1 MIVEAAFT
9 LNSLI
14 ATAPPPSPSFAQDTE
29 SRVETNRL
37 KYREEYDIFITAY
50 GEKQGHL
57 LFSDVVKR
65 PHDYCYDEKPLVQNF
80 ARKLLDIHETDNL
93 VRRGKI
99 GPAREALFF
108 LFLRL
113 NGELWVKASPGWSD
127 PSIPLSTPWY
137 GLSVRKPRSNAS
149 FVSSLNQASTAVGS
163 AVRESIAYLSGYETD
178 SYDHDAFCTITGL
191 KLVGNGLSGDID
203 VALETLRQLQLS
215 GLARIVEL
223 NLASNELAG
232 DIGNLSNTRSLRFLG
247 SSLQVICLNFN
258 NLSGRLVNIFSVFGS
273 TAVNTRGDSVR
284 TSQDD
289 MTYHREGFVGSMD
302 ERSHSLGR
310 SSSKDISRSP
320 TLWQSLKPT
329 IPQDILS
336 HIRVLA
342 LQQNALTGPIP
353 AFGIH
358 LCPNLKIL
366 HLYEN
371 KFIGRLPTSLGG
383 LHELEELRL
392 WGNQVTCL

>member
-14 ATAPPPSPSFAQDTE
+14 ATAPPPSPSFAEDTE
-29 SRVETNRL
+29 SRVENNRL
-37 KYREEYDIFITAY
+37 KYRQEYDIFITAY

-57 LFSDVVKR
+57 FFSDVVKR
-65 PHDYCYDEKPLVQNF
+65 PHDFCYDEKPLVQNF
-80 ARKLLDIHETDNL
+80 ARKLLGIHEIDDV

-127 PSIPLSTPWY
+127 PSMPLSTPWY
-137 GLSVRKPRSNAS
+137 GLSVRKPRNDAS
-149 FVSSLNQASTAVGS
+149 FMSSLIQAPTAVGS
-163 AVRESIAYLSGYETD
+163 AVRESIAYLSGYETN

-232 DIGNLSNTRSLRFLG
+232 DIGNLSNIRSLRFLG

-258 NLSGRLVNIFSVFGS
+258 NLSGRLVNVFSIFGS
-273 TAVNTRGDSVR
+273 TTVNTRDNSVR

-289 MTYHREGFVGSMD
+289 MTHHKKGFAGGMD

-310 SSSKDISRSP
+310 SSSKDVSTSP
-320 TLWQSLKPT
+320 TLLQS
-329 IPQDILS
+329 IPQDIFS

-342 LQQNALTGPIP
+342 LQHNALTGPIP
-353 AFGIH
+353 AFGIN

-371 KFIGRLPTSLGG
+371 KFIGRLPTSLRG